1 MTERRQIDLLAHAT
15 HSGPDAFET
24 YRYLREEAPVYYD
37 EANALWA
44 VSRYEDVCHVAR
56 HPELFTSTEGNLP
69 HMPADASMI
78 NQDGR
83 QHTLQRGLVSKGFT
97 PRRMR
102 ELADHIRLVTN
113 ELIDDL
119 GTRTECE
126 AVSELAAR
134 LPLRVIG
141 EMLGLPHADHE
152 HILHLT
158 DIMVAGGSGPDYVTE
173 EVDDAFTEFID
184 YHEREMALRREARTD
199 DLLSLW
205 LDAEI
210 DGEKLE
216 EDQMIFEHLLLFVGG
231 SESTRSAIS
240 GGLLELM
247 RHPEQRQYLI
257 EHRHDEAVMQ
267 NAVDEM
273 VRWVTP
279 FIRMCRTIVEPVELH
294 GVTLTPDEKIMMIYP
309 AACRDPRVYDRPDEF
324 DVKRVHPKH
333 HVAFGYGQHFCLG
346 ANLARLEV
354 RIFFEELLGRMPDF
368 ALPKVSGPNV
378 SQQLHALAPA
388 PADGIL
394 RARTATGCVAAA

>member
-1 MTERRQIDLLAHAT
+1 MTEHRQIDLLAHET

-158 DIMVAGGSGPDYVTE
+158 DIMVAGGAEAAICRLGVGCFVAARAMSTGPTVISAAGCRGTN
-173 EVDDAFTEFID
+173 
-184 YHEREMALRREARTD
+184 
-199 DLLSLW
+199 S
-205 LDAEI
+205 
-210 DGEKLE
+210 K
-216 EDQMIFEHLLLFVGG
+216 
-231 SESTRSAIS
+231 STRN
-240 GGLLELM
+240 
-247 RHPEQRQYLI
+247 RCWR
-257 EHRHDEAVMQ
+257 
-267 NAVDEM
+267 N
-273 VRWVTP
+273 
-279 FIRMCRTIVEPVELH
+279 
-294 GVTLTPDEKIMMIYP
+294 
-309 AACRDPRVYDRPDEF
+309 
-324 DVKRVHPKH
+324 
-333 HVAFGYGQHFCLG
+333 
-346 ANLARLEV
+346 
-354 RIFFEELLGRMPDF
+354 
-368 ALPKVSGPNV
+368 
-378 SQQLHALAPA
+378 
-388 PADGIL
+388 
-394 RARTATGCVAAA
+394 